1 MTLPFFLSFL
11 DNVLKTV
18 LALFMEDAA
27 LPLPSLEEVLIC
39 NPNTTTEE
47 VRARVPPSYTIV
59 YTVHE
64 YAHVCRWIIC
74 LSLQLPSNQIFCRQ
88 IISDHRAT

>member
-1 MTLPFFLSFL
+1 
-11 DNVLKTV
+11 
-18 LALFMEDAA
+18 MEDAA

-59 YTVHE
+59 HTVHE
-64 YAHVCRWIIC
+64 YAHKCRWIIC
-74 LSLQLPSNQIFCRQ
+74 LSLQLPSNQIFVGKLSV
-88 IISDHRAT
+88 IIGLHDINWGALDHASHAPRHVTTL